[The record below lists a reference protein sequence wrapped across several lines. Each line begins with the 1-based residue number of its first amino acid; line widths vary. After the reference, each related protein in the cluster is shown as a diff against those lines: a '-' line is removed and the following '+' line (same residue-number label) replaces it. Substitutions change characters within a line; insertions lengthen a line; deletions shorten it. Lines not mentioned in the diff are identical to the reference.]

1 MNSDPR
7 SDPCFGWGA
16 YASSHE
22 LVHYKHVAAAAASLL
37 KDSFDKCAAL
47 TLSCAYFALTRAFGS
62 IQMPLPPGCTLRKHL
77 WDVQSQFA
85 LPVEIVASI
94 LAT

>member
-1 MNSDPR
+1 LLQAFLSAPDPSMNSDPR

-37 KDSFDKCAAL
+37 KDSFDKCAAF
-47 TLSCAYFALTRAFGS
+47 TLSDAYFALEFT
-62 IQMPLPPGCTLRKHL
+62 
-77 WDVQSQFA
+77 DFA
-85 LPVEIVASI
+85 VFRCRCPQAAL
-94 LAT
+94 